1 MASMLLLKDPPMSS
15 ADRTR
20 EPGPGRT
27 APPPWVPI
35 RSLAPRH
42 RPRILDHLVSLPEH
56 DRYLRFGQAVNDS
69 QIARYVDLIDF
80 ERDEVFGVFNR
91 RLELVAMAHLADLG
105 ASGPSGRAA
114 EFGVSVL
121 PGQRG
126 RGLGGRLFERAVL
139 HARNHQVDKL
149 IIHAL
154 SENTPMLRIARAAGA
169 LVERDGPESEAV
181 LKLPPETIGSHLE
194 ALLARQAAEFDYGWK
209 RQARRVDDLLALL
222 ADVREGT
229 DRAGGGT
236 H

>member
-1 MASMLLLKDPPMSS
+1 MLSLQDKPMSS
-15 ADRTR
+15 ADRLR
-20 EPGPGRT
+20 ETGPGPARP

-42 RPRILDHLVSLPEH
+42 RPRILAHLVALPEP

-69 QIARYVDLIDF
+69 QIAHYVDLIDF

-91 RLELVAMAHLADLG
+91 RLALVAMAHLAGLG
-105 ASGPSGRAA
+105 DTGRGRAA

-139 HARNHQVDKL
+139 HARNRHVDTL

-169 LVERDGPESEAV
+169 LVQRDGPESEAV
-181 LKLPPETIGSHLE
+181 LKLPPETLGSHLE

-209 RQARRVDDLLALL
+209 RQARRVDNLLALL

-229 DRAGGGT
+229 DHAGGGT
-236 H
+236 Q